1 MAKFYIRVLTIYG
14 SKDITQIDRALNEIA
29 EFNIHH
35 SASATNLFV
44 AFLRFKSGLSPSAKA
59 AELYIALLQEET
71 WRNLRAAK
79 LATPG
84 GWPNPSFEM
93 YLHFVKLAA
102 CGATDA
108 QITQVYK
115 VLTTVDPVLDANAF
129 PSITPESWRNFGGWR
144 SSGLL
149 DITDLGA
156 ENLTASKE
164 VIEVGLGNASVIT
177 KRLPLQFILDNGYYK
192 DRPVSCFRGDTQVV
206 LADGKSTKRIDQIF
220 DGEEVLSYRSAQ
232 DGSSKP
238 VARTVAF
245 VSKTPR
251 CGRPLYSINDLDIW
265 FTDTHPI
272 VCTPETLSFVDPLL
286 ASSLNPSWHS
296 LCTAALPG
304 HSLRRN
310 PPTGSIKIEDPDEVL
325 YDLVFDHG
333 NDDFDVLGPASYFL
347 CSQHSSSR
355 LHVASE
361 APVAAWFPL
370 STVFLQNAIHAMVSA
385 SRPAAMNELALENEP
400 NVGVVLRYLQA
411 SGPNTGNNGSLNLLY
426 SQVGQALRFTDKFDV
441 LCSRLSQN
449 KTDKKNVSEDVK
461 LCHPVSVAEI
471 LPLSHS
477 GSSEISTSSR
487 LGESSPVFPS
497 SDSDLHHSAR
507 LIEYIV
513 ASIGRT
519 LEDELCI
526 GWAYLDPKTIPALPT
541 LPVSRGTSDSG
552 PLNIGKSASFDKPLL
567 FIHSL
572 RFPMNLGTVTEV
584 MVEARLPTS
593 HLVLGKIRASITRE
607 GTRTLQV
614 RRAID
619 LSDTASS
626 GSSRKAGGDAFD
638 GPARTMNITITLL
651 HEGRSL
657 ETYSGRTTFT
667 LGVPAIVLVNKIKND
682 SAAGSQK
689 DDIQIVILNCKYDL
703 VPRQAVVR
711 EKAWNENLGE
721 WGKEYATLMGRSFGQ
736 TLIDKCKV

>member
-1 MAKFYIRVLTIYG
+1 MAKCNVRVLTNCE

-29 EFNIHH
+29 EFNKNH
-35 SASATNLFV
+35 SASATNICI
-44 AFLRFKSGLSPSAKA
+44 AFLRFKSKLSPSVKA
-59 AELYIALLQEET
+59 ADLYIALLQEKT
-71 WRNLRAAK
+71 WRNLRAAE

-115 VLTTVDPVLDANAF
+115 VLTTVDPVLDPHAF
-129 PSITPESWRNFGGWR
+129 PSITPGSWRNFGGWR
-144 SSGLL
+144 ASGLL

-164 VIEVGLGNASVIT
+164 VIEVGLGNASVVR

-192 DRPVSCFRGDTQVV
+192 DRPVSCFRDEARVL
-206 LADGKSTKRIDQIF
+206 LADGKSTKRIDQIS
-220 DGEEVLSYRSAQ
+220 DGEEVLSYPLAQ
-232 DGSSKP
+232 GGSSKP

-296 LCTAALPG
+296 LCIEALPR
-304 HSLRRN
+304 HSLRRD

-333 NDDFDVLGPASYFL
+333 SDDFDILGPASYFL
-347 CSQHSSSR
+347 CSQYSSSR

-370 STVFLQNAIHAMVSA
+370 STVFLQNAIYAMRSA
-385 SRPAAMNELALENEP
+385 SSPATMNEKALENEP

-411 SGPNTGNNGSLNLLY
+411 SDPNTSNDGSLNSLY
-426 SQVGQALRFTDKFDV
+426 SQVGQALRSNGKFNV
-441 LCSRLSQN
+441 LCSQLSQD
-449 KTDKKNVSEDVK
+449 KTDKRNVSEDVK
-461 LCHPVSVAEI
+461 LCHPVSVAKI

-487 LGESSPVFPS
+487 LGELSPGFPG

-519 LEDELCI
+519 LEDELRI
-526 GWAYLDPKTIPALPT
+526 GWAYLDPKTIHVLPT
-541 LPVSRGTSDSG
+541 LPASRGTSDSG
-552 PLNIGKSASFDKPLL
+552 PLNIGQFASFDKPLL

-584 MVEARLPTS
+584 LVEARLPTT
-593 HLVLGKIRASITRE
+593 HRVLGKIRTSITRE
-607 GTRTLQV
+607 GTRTLQI

-619 LSDTASS
+619 ISDSASS
-626 GSSRKAGGDAFD
+626 ESSRKAGGDAFD

-651 HEGRSL
+651 HEDRSL
-657 ETYSGRTTFT
+657 MSYCGRTTFT
-667 LGVPAIVLVNKIKND
+667 LGIPAIVLLNKIKED
-682 SAAGSQK
+682 SAAGCQK
-689 DDIQIVILNCKYDL
+689 GDIQIVILNCKYDL
-703 VPRQAVVR
+703 IPRQAVVR
-711 EKAWNENLGE
+711 EKTWNENLGE
-721 WGKEYATLMGRSFGQ
+721 WCKNYATLMGRSFGQ
-736 TLIDKCKV
+736 TLIDRCKV